1 MVEEK
6 VFGEYGRK
14 KLLMYADSF
23 LDLANSFAETE
34 QAEAGNMPSEGREKM
49 LKEHSFRES
58 MQVLLPRLKRPSKNS
73 GRWRNEKEIV
83 RFWTGI
89 AADLESRIDHHIGGM
104 RLAGMAVLAA
114 AERVGRC
121 GV

>member
-49 LKEHSFRES
+49 LKEHSLRES
-58 MQVLLPRLKRPSKNS
+58 MQVLKDNLSEVSQILQKVAEETAVCIELP
-73 GRWRNEKEIV
+73 
-83 RFWTGI
+83 
-89 AADLESRIDHHIGGM
+89 
-104 RLAGMAVLAA
+104 
-114 AERVGRC
+114 ERQKKKVIRMLGK
-121 GV
+121 